1 MTQQGDD
8 SGRRG
13 AIVTGGSRGIG
24 AAVALALAAGG
35 YDLMLAYRSDTATAE
50 VTAQACRDLGA
61 QAEVVAVDLAD
72 DSAVPRLFAT
82 ADRHLRRLDLLVNN
96 AGALPPAA
104 TVDAMAADRV
114 RRTLAVNAVAP
125 LLCAGE
131 AVRRMSTTSGGA
143 GGVIVNV
150 SSRAAVRGAGGE
162 FVDYAMSKAAVDAL
176 TIGLATEVATM
187 GIRVVGV
194 RPGLIDTEM
203 NTSQPGRIERLLP
216 TVPMG
221 RVGHA
226 AEVAEAIRW
235 LASDA
240 AGYITGVTLD
250 VSGGR

>member
-1 MTQQGDD
+1 MDRHGQD
-8 SGRRG
+8 RRG
-13 AIVTGGSRGIG
+13 AVVTGGSRGIG
-24 AAVALALAAGG
+24 AAVAAALAAAG
-35 YDLMLAYRSDTATAE
+35 YDLLLTYRSDTGAAQATARE
-50 VTAQACRDLGA
+50 CRDLGA
-61 QAEVVAVDLAD
+61 RTDVVAVDLAD
-72 DSAVPRLFAT
+72 DAGVAQVFAAVDSHLPRL
-82 ADRHLRRLDLLVNN
+82 HLLVNN
-96 AGALPPAA
+96 AGTLPPAA
-104 TVDAMAADRV
+104 TVDAMGYDRA
-114 RRTLAVNAVAP
+114 RHTLLVNALAP

-131 AVRRMSTTSGGA
+131 AVRRMSTAAGGS

-162 FVDYAMSKAAVDAL
+162 FVDYAMSKAALDAL
-176 TIGLATEVATM
+176 TTGLATEVAPV

-203 NTSQPGRIERLLP
+203 NTSRPGRIERLLP
-216 TVPMG
+216 TVPLG

-226 AEVAEAIRW
+226 EDVAEAIRW